1 MLLEKI
7 IVLEHFDDVFSKAGV
22 LVRPSSL
29 SLRHDDAHCSPCK
42 KVISYH
48 YKITL
53 VCLLELES
61 RSQAT
66 QLSRW
71 HCLARFLPL
80 QVDGIPLR
88 IAPAFRVPPDF
99 TRWRGRRAT
108 PFAMPARRYP
118 GDKVRFRDPKP
129 RAG

>member
-1 MLLEKI
+1 MTTRIAL
-7 IVLEHFDDVFSKAGV
+7 HA
-22 LVRPSSL
+22 
-29 SLRHDDAHCSPCK
+29 
-42 KVISYH
+42 KVMSYH

-53 VCLLELES
+53 VRLLEPEY

-66 QLSRW
+66 QLPRL

-88 IAPAFRVPPDF
+88 IAPAFRVPPDI
-99 TRWRGRRAT
+99 TRWRGRPAS
-108 PFAMPARRYP
+108 PFAVPARRYP